1 MGGARGG
8 ARGGQ
13 SPRARDRGT
22 VQGHV
27 YPSAAPGALAGR
39 VHPQLGFLTGGW
51 RLAAAFQ
58 PLTYSV
64 RGCTTGSPHEFVL
77 FCCVRSLAG
86 WLTRRGWG
94 AGAERGRPG
103 CSEYPEGRVLEP
115 SPPDPPPRSPPESPG
130 EKTQD
135 PCGAKVCGCWLCGRV
150 WRTPGGL
157 FTHCPGGH
165 TSWPRCP
172 SATPGSS
179 ALRTSFPGLSFLTS
193 ARSHGDRG

>member
-1 MGGARGG
+1 MVWVPECGSGCSGRQGPPAARL
-8 ARGGQ
+8 
-13 SPRARDRGT
+13 PN
-22 VQGHV
+22 
-27 YPSAAPGALAGR
+27 
-39 VHPQLGFLTGGW
+39 W

-86 WLTRRGWG
+86 WLTRRGCG

-172 SATPGSS
+172 SATLGSS